1 MMKINDIFNSEH
13 RQQENNPQSK
23 QNSLTK
29 FDCDHW
35 VISDTKKCAFITELY
50 MNVIS
55 LALQTVQKNI
65 FCCCVNVANVISLL
79 LMFCLQAVILHWTQ
93 TSLQQPMSPRTDES
107 LKSVIIFSI
116 SLQYE
121 TCSDW
126 LSNATH
132 A

>member
-1 MMKINDIFNSEH
+1 MIKINDIFNSEH
-13 RQQENNPQSK
+13 RPQENNPQSK

-29 FDCDHW
+29 FDCEHR
-35 VISDTKKCAFITELY
+35 VISDTKKLAFITELY

-79 LMFCLQAVILHWTQ
+79 LMFCFQAVILHW
-93 TSLQQPMSPRTDES
+93 TSLQQPMSPGTDES
-107 LKSVIIFSI
+107 FLKSVIIVGI

-126 LSNATH
+126 R
-132 A
+132 